1 MMTRRTF
8 DIYQGRDPRH
18 IPTYSFV
25 EAAHYLQ
32 IPIATLEAWVRG
44 RYYPTKSGR
53 RHFEPV
59 ILRPDQ
65 DLPLLSFMN
74 LVEAHVLDAIRYRH
88 NVPLKN
94 VRAAISYLREASGSL
109 HPLAEYW
116 FQLTGVELI
125 VDEGGLLV
133 NATRQGQIEMKAII
147 RAYLQ
152 RVSRDPQGAA
162 ESLYPYLSRHPDDVE
177 EQPKLVLI
185 NPRISFG
192 KPILVGVGV
201 PTAVIADRI
210 NAGETVAELARDYE
224 CKASEIQEAIR
235 YERANQ
241 KAA

>member
-1 MMTRRTF
+1 MAKRRF
-8 DIYQGRDPRH
+8 DIYQRRDPRH
-18 IPTYSFV
+18 IPTYSLV

-32 IPIATLEAWVRG
+32 LPVATLETWIRG
-44 RYYPTKSGR
+44 RYYATKAGR
-53 RHFEPV
+53 RHFEPIIV
-59 ILRPDQ
+59 RPDQ

-88 NVPLKN
+88 RVPLKN

-116 FQLTGVELI
+116 FQLRGVELI

-133 NATRQGQIEMKAII
+133 NATRQGQLEMKAVI

-162 ESLYPYLSRHPDDVE
+162 ESLYPYLTRHPKDVE

-210 NAGETVAELARDYE
+210 RAGETVEELARDYG
-224 CKASEIQEAIR
+224 CKASQIEEAIR
-235 YERANQ
+235 YERASR

>member
-1 MMTRRTF
+1 MARRKL

-18 IPTYSFV
+18 IPTYSLV
-25 EAAHYLQ
+25 EAAHYLGL
-32 IPIATLEAWVRG
+32 PLATLESWIRG
-44 RYYPTKSGR
+44 RYYPTSTGR

-59 ILRPDQ
+59 ILRPDE

-88 NVPLKN
+88 HVPLKK
-94 VRAAISYLREASGSL
+94 VRDAISYLRHVSGSP
-109 HPLAEYW
+109 HPLADHW
-116 FQLTGVELI
+116 FQLKGVDLI

-133 NATRQGQIEMKAII
+133 NATKQGQIEMKDVI

-152 RVSRDPQGAA
+152 RVARDPQGAA
-162 ESLYPYLSRHPDDVE
+162 ESLYPYLTRHPKDVE

-185 NPRISFG
+185 NPRIAFG

-201 PTAVIADRI
+201 PTAVIADRVR
-210 NAGETVAELARDYE
+210 AGEPVKELARDYA
-224 CKASEIQEAIR
+224 CKASEIEEAIR